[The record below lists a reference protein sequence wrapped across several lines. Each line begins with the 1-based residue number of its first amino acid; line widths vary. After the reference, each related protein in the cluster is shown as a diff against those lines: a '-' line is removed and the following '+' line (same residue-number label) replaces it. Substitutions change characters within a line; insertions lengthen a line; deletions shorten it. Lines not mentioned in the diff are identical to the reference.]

1 MSLPGPFRRP
11 PKVLV
16 LGSAAVLAAALI
28 GMVGTSAAQAAEI
41 YPLPPT
47 GSITVTGN
55 GNGHGHGMSQYGAR
69 GAAIAGLNAAQI
81 VAFYYPGTTLVPL
94 APSLQIRV
102 YLPSAGGNTCV
113 QAVPGLSATGIGALR
128 TAGVTRFR
136 LVPSG
141 GGLALQRGTGPGC
154 TGAGW
159 STYAAGLPAQVD
171 FSSSRGYVHMYRSDG
186 TSTDYRGSI
195 GALRSGAGEL
205 TINRVGLDDYAMG
218 VAPREMPASWQNAAV
233 QAQAI
238 AARSYGEY
246 AREHNAGN
254 PYDIC
259 DTDWCQVYGG
269 MTHYDAAGNVL
280 WRDDPAAV
288 VGNASEVIQYHGAT
302 AFTQFSASDGGW
314 TVDGGQPYLIAKA
327 DPYDNPASGDPY
339 LDWTKT
345 VPVAQ
350 IAAYYGLSRVSS
362 VVITSRDGHGAWGG
376 RVLSGQ
382 VVGTTSSGVT
392 TTIGTTGWGLQAAMG
407 LLHNWFT
414 IGVPTASPPRALS
427 ATGADGSVQVSWQPP
442 ASSGS
447 APING
452 YAVTVGTQRHT
463 VGASTRAL
471 TAIGLINGRQAA
483 VSVSAL
489 TALGSGQAATTAA
502 TPNAVP
508 QTVAAVTPA
517 RVFDTRFPRTTVD
530 AAHPYVFTFAGKGG
544 VPARGAVSVQF
555 ALTIVA
561 PSAAGTLHVQS
572 AGAPVATTSA
582 ISYSPATTIT
592 TTVSVPLVPTASV
605 TFAPSAGS
613 LSLIADVMSYAA
625 PGLASVASTPPTVI
639 ISRPHLP
646 TGTGVPVRVR
656 GVAGV
661 PANASAVVLSVTRV
675 GTGSGWLRVWP
686 AGFPPYVSQATT
698 TGQGGSGTVVIVP
711 IGANGGVRIAAS
723 SSAVGG
729 QLAILGYLAPA
740 AIGRGTLEAFQ
751 ATGLADTPSGIGQ
764 TLKVGTAPLALTV
777 LGQPQLPPR
786 SVQAVLLQVTVS
798 RPTAAGFLYAWAAG
812 TARPGAAMS
821 YPAGGATTSTVFVRV
836 GTAGAVDLALTGG
849 SAAVSVDVVGWVSAG

>member
-1 MSLPGPFRRP
+1 MSLPGPFRRTHQA
-11 PKVLV
+11 LI
-16 LGSAAVLAAALI
+16 LSAAGVLAAGI
-28 GMVGTSAAQAAEI
+28 VGVIGTSPAHAAET
-41 YPLPPT
+41 YPLPPS

-69 GAAIAGLNAAQI
+69 GAAIAGLTAAQI
-81 VAFYYPGTTLVPL
+81 VAFYYPNTTLATL
-94 APSLQIRV
+94 APWLQIRV
-102 YLPSAGGNTCV
+102 YLPSAGGNTCI
-113 QAVPGLSATGIGALR
+113 QAVPGLSATGLGALR

-136 LVPSG
+136 LVPYGS
-141 GGLALQRGTGPGC
+141 GLALQQGTGPGC

-171 FSSSRGYVHMYRSDG
+171 LSSSRGYVHMYRSDG

-195 GALRSGAGEL
+195 GALRSGSGEL
-205 TINRVGLDDYAMG
+205 TINRVSLDDYAMG
-218 VAPREMPASWQNAAV
+218 VAPREMPASWQSAAV

-246 AREHNAGN
+246 AREHNTGR

-288 VGNASEVIQYHGAT
+288 AGNANRVIQYRGAT

-327 DPYDNPASGDPY
+327 DPYDDAASGDPY
-339 LDWTKT
+339 LDWTRT

-350 IAAYYGLSRVSS
+350 IAAYFGLREVSS

-376 RVLSGQ
+376 RVLAGQ
-382 VVGTTSSGVT
+382 VVGTTSTGASR
-392 TTIGTTGWGLQAAMG
+392 TISTTGWGLQAAMG

-414 IGVPTASPPRALS
+414 IGVPTASAPRAVT

-442 ASSGS
+442 VSSGS
-447 APING
+447 SSISG
-452 YAVTVGTQRHT
+452 YAVTVGSQRHT

-471 TAIGLINGRQAA
+471 TAVGLINGRQAA
-483 VSVSAL
+483 VSVSAV
-489 TALGSGQAATTAA
+489 TALGTGQPATTAA

-508 QTVAAVTPA
+508 HTMAAVTPA

-544 VPARGAVSVQF
+544 VPALGAASVQF
-555 ALTIVA
+555 ALTVVA

-572 AGAPVATTSA
+572 SGAPVATTSA
-582 ISYSPATTIT
+582 ISYRAGTTFT

-613 LSLIADVMSYAA
+613 LGLVADVMSYSA

-675 GTGSGWLRVWP
+675 GTGSGWLRVWA
-686 AGFPPYVSQATT
+686 AGFPPFVSQATT
-698 TGQGGSGTVVIVP
+698 TGQGSSGTIVIVA

-723 SSAVGG
+723 STAVGG
-729 QLAILGYLAPA
+729 QVAILGYLAPA
-740 AIGRGTLEAFQ
+740 GPGRGMFETFQ
-751 ATGLADTPSGIGQ
+751 ATGLADTPSGIGR
-764 TLKVGTAPLALTV
+764 TVNVGTAPLALTV

-786 SVQAVLLQVTVS
+786 SVQAVLLEVTVS
-798 RPTAAGFLYAWAAG
+798 RPTAAGYLYAWAAG
-812 TARPGAAMS
+812 AARPAGAMS
-821 YPAGGATTSTVFVRV
+821 YPAGATSTSTVLVRV
-836 GTAGAVDLALTGG
+836 GTAGAVDLALSAGN
-849 SAAVSVDVVGWVSAG
+849 AAVSVDVVGWVSAG